1 MRRKTTGS
9 LFFVIALGA
18 CFGLLLPALIVGGV
32 VIGVREPQQVAET
45 QAREMESK
53 LDVLASSLPEL
64 LWNLD
69 FVAARDVA
77 ASVMKSPDVVRIKVA
92 DAAQGNTF
100 VELNYPERRLGHAS
114 RGEREIYRGSQL
126 IGRIQ
131 VELDDHLAIED
142 LARQRRLYGLTVG
155 VQLLV
160 SLAMILWLV
169 NSRLLR
175 PLHALG
181 SFANDLAAGRFGA
194 ELPPARQ
201 DEIGL
206 LGKHLGE
213 MRNALQQQFDDQQAL
228 IERLRG
234 MAATVPGVVYQ
245 LRLHQDGRFSFA
257 YVSEA
262 IREYFGLMPH
272 SLLTSAEPWFER
284 IEARDRQTTR
294 ESLLKSARE
303 LAPWQQEF
311 RSHGEDGSERWIYG
325 NAIAVAEDGGTVLWN
340 GFLTDI
346 TRQRLDA
353 LELDRHRHHLE
364 ERVQARTAELAEATR
379 AAEAASLAKSAFLA
393 NISHELRTPLN
404 AIIGMSYLAQ
414 SEASSSAQQERMS
427 KVGEAAEQLLGVIN
441 NVLDVSEIEAG
452 KIKLAHS
459 PFFVQQV
466 IDAVASTLK
475 LSAAEKALQV
485 RVEVDAQ
492 LTQRTLLGDAAHI
505 REVLLNF
512 AANAVKFT
520 DTGFVRLRAD
530 VERDFGDALLLRLEV
545 QDSGIGIAQEAQSRL
560 FQDFE
565 QGDSS
570 TTRRHGGTGLGLAI
584 CRRLAA
590 LMGGEVG
597 VQSSPGMGSRFW
609 FRLRLEKGSARP
621 AAPPQPRLADAAAP
635 ITQRP
640 EQAVPDTPQA
650 RGAAA
655 RELLAHYRGSRVLLA
670 EDNAVNQEVAVA
682 LLGSAGLEVD
692 VAADGKQA
700 FEMAGAHRYA
710 LILMDIQMP
719 VMDGLDATRA
729 IRQAEWGREVPILAM
744 TANAFAEERQRCL
757 DAGMDDHVA
766 KPVIAEQLFRTLRHW
781 LDHQASA
788 SANTQKP

>member
-1 MRRKTTGS
+1 MKRKTSGS

-18 CFGLLLPALIVGGV
+18 CIGLLLPALIVGGLL
-32 VIGVREPQQVAET
+32 IGVREPQQAAAT
-45 QAREMESK
+45 QQRELEGK

-69 FVAARDVA
+69 YVAARDVA
-77 ASVMKSPDVVRIKVA
+77 ASVMKSPDVVRIKVT
-92 DAAQGNTF
+92 DAAQGSTF
-100 VELNYPERRLGHAS
+100 VELSYPERRLGRAS
-114 RGEREIYRGSQL
+114 SGEREIFRGTQL

-131 VELDDHLAIED
+131 VELDDHLNAEA
-142 LARQRRLYGLTVG
+142 LATQRRLYIITVG
-155 VQLLV
+155 GQLLV
-160 SLAMILWLV
+160 SLALILWLV

-175 PLHALG
+175 PVHALRT
-181 SFANDLAAGRFGA
+181 FANDLAAGRFGA

-206 LGKHLGE
+206 LGTHLDE

-245 LRLHQDGRFSFA
+245 LRLHQDGHFSFA

-262 IREYFGLMPH
+262 MRGYFGLTPH
-272 SLLTSAEPWFER
+272 NLLTSAEPWFDR
-284 IEARDRQTTR
+284 IDVQDRDATR
-294 ESLLKSARE
+294 ESLLRSARD

-311 RSHGEDGSERWIYG
+311 RVRGENGSERWIYG
-325 NAIAVAEDGGTVLWN
+325 NALAVAEDGGSVLWN

-346 TRQRLDA
+346 SRQRLDA

-414 SEASSSAQQERMS
+414 AEAADAAQRERLL
-427 KVGEAAEQLLGVIN
+427 KVGEAAEQLLAIIN
-441 NVLDVSEIEAG
+441 NVLDLSEIEAG
-452 KIKLAHS
+452 KIKLDHS
-459 PFFVQQV
+459 PFSVNQV
-466 IDAVASTLK
+466 IETVATALK
-475 LSAAEKALQV
+475 QSAAEKALQV
-485 RVEVDAQ
+485 RVEVGSALAHRQ
-492 LTQRTLLGDAAHI
+492 LLGDAQHI
-505 REVLLNF
+505 SEVLLNF

-520 DTGFVRLRAD
+520 DAGFVLLRAD
-530 VERDFGDALLLRLEV
+530 AERDFGDALMLRFEV
-545 QDSGIGIAQEAQSRL
+545 QDSGIGIAQEAQARL

-597 VQSSPGMGSRFW
+597 VYSTPGLGSRFW
-609 FRLRLEKGSARP
+609 FRLRLEKGDPSLD
-621 AAPPQPRLADAAAP
+621 PQAAP
-635 ITQRP
+635 IEILP
-640 EQAVPDTPQA
+640 ESPQA

-655 RELLAHYRGSRVLLA
+655 REALAHYRGTRVLLA

-692 VAADGKQA
+692 VAEDGQQA
-700 FEMAGAHRYA
+700 LEMAASRTYA
-710 LILMDIQMP
+710 LILMDVQMP
-719 VMDGLDATRA
+719 VLDGLDATRA
-729 IRQAEWGREVPILAM
+729 IRQSEWGRHIPILAM

-757 DAGMDDHVA
+757 DAGMNDHVA
-766 KPVIAEQLFRTLRHW
+766 KPVIAEQLFRTLHHW
-781 LDHQASA
+781 LDRRVAS
-788 SANTQKP
+788 

>member
-1 MRRKTTGS
+1 MKRKPSGS
-9 LFFVIALGA
+9 LFVVIALGA
-18 CFGLLLPALIVGGV
+18 CIGLLLPALIVGGAL
-32 VIGVREPQQVAET
+32 IGVREPQQAAEA
-45 QAREMESK
+45 QQRELEGK

-77 ASVMKSPDVVRIKVA
+77 ASVMKSPDVVRIKVT

-100 VELNYPERRLGHAS
+100 VELSYPERRLGHLS
-114 RGEREIYRGSQL
+114 RGEREVFRGSQL

-131 VELDDHLAIED
+131 VELDDHFANEA
-142 LARQRRLYGLTVG
+142 LARQRRLYGITVG
-155 VQLLV
+155 GQLLV
-160 SLAMILWLV
+160 SLALVLWLV

-175 PLHALG
+175 PLHALRT
-181 SFANDLAAGRFGA
+181 FANDLAAGRFGA
-194 ELPPARQ
+194 ELPPSRA

-206 LGKHLGE
+206 LGTHLDE
-213 MRNALQQQFDDQQAL
+213 MRHALQQQFDDQQAL

-245 LRLHQDGRFSFA
+245 LRLHQDGHFSFA

-262 IREYFGLMPH
+262 VRDYFGLSPN
-272 SLLTSAEPWFER
+272 SLLGSAEPWFER
-284 IEARDRQTTR
+284 IDYQDRESTR
-294 ESLLKSARE
+294 ESLLRSARD
-303 LAPWQQEF
+303 LAPWQKEF
-311 RSHGEDGSERWIYG
+311 RARSEDGAERWLYG

-414 SEASSSAQQERMS
+414 SEAADAAQQERLV

-441 NVLDVSEIEAG
+441 NVLDLSEIEAG
-452 KIKLAHS
+452 KIKLEHL
-459 PFFVQQV
+459 PFSVSQV
-466 IDAVASTLK
+466 IETVANSLQK
-475 LSAAEKALQV
+475 SAAEKALQV
-485 RVEVDAQ
+485 RVELDNKLANR
-492 LTQRTLLGDAAHI
+492 LLLGDAPHI
-505 REVLLNF
+505 SEVLLNF

-520 DTGFVRLRAD
+520 DAGFVRLRAD
-530 VERDFGDALLLRLEV
+530 VERDFGSSLLLRFEV

-565 QGDSS
+565 QADSS

-609 FRLRLEKGSARP
+609 FRLRLEKGS
-621 AAPPQPRLADAAAP
+621 PQPSAAAP
-635 ITQRP
+635 VEVEIPTT
-640 EQAVPDTPQA
+640 TPQA

-655 RELLAHYRGSRVLLA
+655 REILATRYRGTRVLLA

-692 VAADGKQA
+692 VAVDGQQA
-700 FEMAGAHRYA
+700 LEMAAAHNYA
-710 LILMDIQMP
+710 LILMDVQMP
-719 VMDGLDATRA
+719 VLDGLDATRA
-729 IRQAEWGREVPILAM
+729 IRQSSWGRHIPILAM

-757 DAGMDDHVA
+757 DAGMNDHVA
-766 KPVIAEQLFRTLRHW
+766 KPVIAEQLFKTLYHW
-781 LDHQASA
+781 LEHR
-788 SANTQKP
+788 SAN

>member
-32 VIGVREPQQVAET
+32 LIGVREPQQVAET
-45 QAREMESK
+45 QAREMEAK

-114 RGEREIYRGSQL
+114 RGEREIYRGTQL

-131 VELDDHLAIED
+131 VELDDHVAIED
-142 LARQRRLYGLTVG
+142 LARQRRLYALTVG

-181 SFANDLAAGRFGA
+181 SFANDLAAGRFSA

-262 IREYFGLMPH
+262 IREYFGLTPH

-284 IEARDRQTTR
+284 IEARDRQATR
-294 ESLLKSARE
+294 ESLLRSARD

-414 SEASSSAQQERMS
+414 SETAEPAQHERMS
-427 KVGEAAEQLLGVIN
+427 KVGEAAEHLLSIIN
-441 NVLDVSEIEAG
+441 NVLDLSEIEAG
-452 KIKLAHS
+452 KIKLEHS
-459 PFFVQQV
+459 PFFVPQV
-466 IDAVASTLK
+466 IEAVANSLK

-492 LTQRTLLGDAAHI
+492 LAQRSLLGDAAHI

-545 QDSGIGIAQEAQSRL
+545 QDSGIGIAQEAQARL

-609 FRLRLEKGSARP
+609 FRLRLEKGSAKT
-621 AAPPQPRLADAAAP
+621 AVVAPPRVASPAPEPRNEALH
-635 ITQRP
+635 
-640 EQAVPDTPQA
+640 DTPQA

-655 RELLAHYRGSRVLLA
+655 RELLAPYRGTRVLLA

-692 VAADGKQA
+692 VAADGRQA
-700 FEMAGAHRYA
+700 LEMAASGDYA

-719 VMDGLDATRA
+719 VLDGLDATRA
-729 IRQAEWGREVPILAM
+729 IRGSEWGREIPILAM

-757 DAGMDDHVA
+757 DAGMNDHVA

-781 LDHQASA
+781 LDQQAPA
-788 SANTQKP
+788 